1 MSQQA
6 KKGAGFV
13 MSYAVLHMQKMKGP
27 AIKGMQIHN
36 QREKESRTNEDID
49 PERSD
54 LNYDVLH
61 DQKVDYKKMIDRE
74 IEKRYTG
81 KRAVRKDAVKLCSF
95 MITSDK
101 PFFDKL
107 SPEDEKRFFEKS
119 VEFLQNRYGKENIV
133 YASVHKDEKTP
144 HMHVGMVPITNEG
157 KLSAKEFFGQRS
169 ELQSLQTDFHNHVKE
184 LGFDLERG
192 EKGSDRKHIETQK
205 FKKQTLEQDI
215 EALEGDLKEKKQH
228 LDTLETNIKGS
239 ESVQD
244 KLETITADNKEKTS
258 KGFLGGSPV
267 VEMPKEKYEQLHD
280 LASQSFRHR
289 QQAYQSE
296 KKYQKTNQQLAE
308 TKETLTEVK
317 KENQS
322 LAEQVQF
329 LQASMKKFKE
339 KAKKKYQD
347 IGRLIGQAKELVM
360 VDMKKEKRESYM
372 VPDKDPEEIAGM
384 DQVVKAK
391 EQLKE
396 KRKQQAAEKRKER
409 KKDRG
414 MSM

>member
-61 DQKVDYKKMIDRE
+61 DQKVNYKKMIDRE

-107 SPEDEKRFFEKS
+107 SAEDEKRFFQQS

-215 EALEGDLKEKKQH
+215 QALEGDLKEKKQH
-228 LDTLETNIKGS
+228 LDTLQTNIKGS
-239 ESVQD
+239 EGVQH

-258 KGFLGGSPV
+258 MGFLGGSPV

-280 LASQSFRHR
+280 LASQSFQHR
-289 QQAYQSE
+289 QQVTEYE
-296 KKYQKTNQQLAE
+296 KRYKETNQKLE
-308 TKETLTEVK
+308 KTEETLIAFK
-317 KENQS
+317 KQNKS
-322 LAEQVQF
+322 LKEQVDF
-329 LQASMKKFKE
+329 LQASLKRFKE
-339 KAKKKYQD
+339 IAKEKYQD
-347 IGRLIGQAKELVM
+347 IGRLIGRAKGLAHEELGK
-360 VDMKKEKRESYM
+360 DRLQKYM
-372 VPDKDPEEIAGM
+372 VLDEDKEEIAGL
-384 DQVVKAK
+384 KEGKEEAK
-391 EQLKE
+391 NLKE
-396 KRKQQAAEKRKER
+396 KEKQQAVEKRKER

-414 MSM
+414 MSL

>member
-49 PERSD
+49 PERSE

-101 PFFDKL
+101 PFFDTL
-107 SPEDEKRFFEKS
+107 SLEKEKEFFKKS

-157 KLSAKEFFGQRS
+157 KLSAKAFFGQRS
-169 ELQSLQTDFHNHVKE
+169 ELQSLQTDFHNYVKE

-215 EALEGDLKEKKQH
+215 EALEGNLKEKKQY

-239 ESVQD
+239 EGVQA
-244 KLETITADNKEKTS
+244 KIETITADNKEKTS

-267 VEMPKEKYEQLHD
+267 VEMPKEKYEQLHY

-289 QQAYQSE
+289 QQAHQSE
-296 KKYQKTNQQLAE
+296 KKYQETSQQLVE
-308 TKETLTEVK
+308 TKEALTEVK

-322 LAEQVQF
+322 LTEQVKF
-329 LQASMKKFKE
+329 LQASMKRFKE
-339 KAKKKYQD
+339 IAKEKYSD
-347 IGRLIGQAKELVM
+347 ISRLIGRAKMLVNLESKDRKSA
-360 VDMKKEKRESYM
+360 VDMVSDR
-372 VPDKDPEEIAGM
+372 DKEEIEGMKEAGRE
-384 DQVVKAK
+384 QV
-391 EQLKE
+391 ELE
-396 KRKQQAAEKRKER
+396 KQKKQEAAEKRKER

>member
-49 PERSD
+49 SERSD

-101 PFFDKL
+101 PFFDTL
-107 SPEDEKRFFEKS
+107 SQEKEKEFFKKS

-239 ESVQD
+239 ESVRD
-244 KLETITADNKEKTS
+244 KLETITADNKKKTS
-258 KGFLGGSPV
+258 MGFLGGSPV
-267 VEMPKEKYEQLHD
+267 VEMPKEKYEQLHE
-280 LASQSFRHR
+280 LASRSFHNQR
-289 QQAYQSE
+289 QANRYRE
-296 KKYQKTNQQLAE
+296 AE
-308 TKETLTEVK
+308 KETAGKLLKANEELSEVK
-317 KENQS
+317 KENHS
-322 LAEQVQF
+322 LKEQLAF
-329 LQASMKKFKE
+329 LQASIRLVKETLKE
-339 KAKKKYQD
+339 KYKGVGQMM
-347 IGRLIGQAKELVM
+347 GRVKAMAYSETKMTRIKP
-360 VDMKKEKRESYM
+360 YM
-372 VPDKDPEEIAGM
+372 VPDHDKEEMEVMKEKIQSG
-384 DQVVKAK
+384 KKHK
-391 EQLKE
+391 EQE
-396 KRKQQAAEKRKER
+396 KQQVAEKRKER

>member
-1 MSQQA
+1 
-6 KKGAGFV
+6 

-49 PERSD
+49 PERSA

-169 ELQSLQTDFHNHVKE
+169 ELQSLQTDFHHHVKE

-239 ESVQD
+239 EGVQH
-244 KLETITADNKEKTS
+244 KLETITAENKEKS
-258 KGFLGGSPV
+258 SMGFLGGSPV
-267 VEMPKEKYEQLHD
+267 VEMPKEKYEQLYD

-289 QQAYQSE
+289 QQANQYEENYKATKRELE
-296 KKYQKTNQQLAE
+296 KKE
-308 TKETLTEVK
+308 ETLTEFK
-317 KENQS
+317 KRNQA
-322 LAEQVQF
+322 LKEQTEF
-329 LQASMKKFKE
+329 LQASLKRFKE
-339 KAKKKYQD
+339 IAKEKYQD
-347 IGRLIGQAKELVM
+347 IGRLIGRAKGLVHEELGRDRVQ
-360 VDMKKEKRESYM
+360 KYM
-372 VPDKDPEEIAGM
+372 VLDEDKEEIAGL
-384 DQVVKAK
+384 KEGKEEAK
-391 EQLKE
+391 NLKE
-396 KRKQQAAEKRKER
+396 KEKQQAAEKRKER

-414 MSM
+414 MSL